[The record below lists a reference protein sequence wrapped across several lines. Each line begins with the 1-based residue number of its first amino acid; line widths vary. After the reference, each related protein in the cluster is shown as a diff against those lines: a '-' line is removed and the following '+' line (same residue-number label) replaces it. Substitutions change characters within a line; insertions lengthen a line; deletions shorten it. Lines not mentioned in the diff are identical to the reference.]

1 MKNALYLSLSILILG
16 NLGHFGLPWWSLVPV
31 AALAGW
37 LFPLSSGKNF
47 AFAFAAGLLLWLI
60 NAFLLD
66 SANGGLLSAKV
77 GVLFQGLKG
86 GHLLLLTGIFGGI
99 LAAFGA
105 MTGRLARVA
114 FVGEQAKR

>member
-1 MKNALYLSLSILILG
+1 MKNALYLSLSILIFG
-16 NLGHFGLPWWSLVPV
+16 NLGHFGLPWWSLVLV

-47 AFAFAAGLLLWLI
+47 ASAFVAGLLLWLT

-66 SANGGLLSAKV
+66 IANEGLLSAKV

-86 GHLLLLTGIFGGI
+86 GHLLFLTGIFGGI
-99 LAAFGA
+99 LTAFGA
-105 MTGRLARVA
+105 MTGRLARAA